1 MNTAA
6 PVDRLKQLHGNSMTE
21 RELGR
26 SGLAEPA
33 GTPGETTMTKQGTET
48 PQVIGVGHVALSAA
62 D

>member
-26 SGLAEPA
+26 SDLADPA
-33 GTPGETTMTKQGTET
+33 GTPGETTTTSKERKR
-48 PQVIGVGHVALSAA
+48 LR
-62 D
+62 